1 MCWELGGVLILLAA
15 SFKLLQSRYALIVQ
29 AFWLVLRTSPIHGS
43 VLPSN
48 PGRGRGWSCYIHFLL
63 LHTSPM
69 KVNSCCAGSLAC
81 FKYLSCSWGWGRLT
95 SNPERKRG
103 VGVIIIT
110 PLLNATPC
118 FAGPL
123 ACFRYIVHLWN
134 VENEMNQ

>member
-1 MCWELGGVLILLAA
+1 MQVL
-15 SFKLLQSRYALIVQ
+15 
-29 AFWLVLRTSPIHGS
+29 WLVLNTSLVHG
-43 VLPSN
+43 
-48 PGRGRGWSCYIHFLL
+48 
-63 LHTSPM
+63 
-69 KVNSCCAGSLAC
+69 
-81 FKYLSCSWGWGRLT
+81 GRLT

-134 VENEMNQ
+134 VENEMNH